1 MDAKGFPLTIIVYVS
16 SLSVD
21 IKLPNQDLFVS
32 SGEGSGVG
40 LSDISST
47 IIRYFNVNKILIENC
62 LQFSMADY
70 Y

>member
-21 IKLPNQDLFVS
+21 IKLPNQDRFVS

-47 IIRYFNVNKILIENC
+47 IIRYFNIDEILIEKF
-62 LQFSMADY
+62 LPY
-70 Y
+70 LV

>member
-1 MDAKGFPLTIIVYVS
+1 MRSALMDAKGFPLTMIVYVS

-21 IKLPNQDLFVS
+21 IKLPNQDLFVN

-47 IIRYFNVNKILIENC
+47 IIRYSILMK
-62 LQFSMADY
+62 S
-70 Y
+70 

>member
-47 IIRYFNVNKILIENC
+47 IIRYFSIDEILIENFYPN
-62 LQFSMADY
+62 LV
-70 Y
+70 